1 MNECYTGGR
10 MMGKL
15 KCKHCKFIYCA
26 RCDKK
31 VRKIEDFKI

>member
-1 MNECYTGGR
+1 MNDCYTGGR

-15 KCKHCKFIYCA
+15 KCKRSCA

-31 VRKIEDFKI
+31 VRKIEDFEI